1 MGFGGRPDGPG
12 GNDGKFGGKGI
23 YAKLSAYCTNNNGL
37 RSTYNRKLEACL
49 RAVAEV
55 VTLEPD
61 VREDISVQV
70 HRIINRGRM

>member
-1 MGFGGRPDGPG
+1 MEFGGRPDGPG

-23 YAKLSAYCTNNNGL
+23 YAKLSAYSTNNKGL
-37 RSTYNRKLEACL
+37 RSTYNRKLETCL

-61 VREDISVQV
+61 VRKDIAAQV
-70 HRIINRGRM
+70 HRIVNHGRM

>member
-23 YAKLSAYCTNNNGL
+23 YAKLSAYRTNNKGL

-61 VREDISVQV
+61 VRKDISVQV
-70 HRIINRGRM
+70 YRIVNRGRM